1 MSTTTENCHTWEPPE
16 SSFSSK
22 ILIFGTGFVALI
34 ATPQQLFFAD
44 TIKSVAAA
52 LIVQISLLTWLWT
65 SRKNPTINWNHLF
78 FAPLALAIF
87 AIVSTT
93 WSPAHTA
100 LIEAGRWFLFSL
112 ALIVGYNSLRQSDFG
127 AIASTLH
134 WCSLALGIIALL
146 QFWVGLE
153 WFPTAAIPGST
164 FGNRNFFAE
173 FVAMGIPFSYWVLLR
188 AKSYRAI
195 IIHGISTGI
204 IALSLMSTGA
214 RAALLGAS
222 ASLPILMILTILYY
236 KKNQSAT
243 PKIILATG
251 IITTIATIGILG
263 WIPSL
268 NEGVLTENN
277 GRTPI
282 EKMGVRLKSLSK
294 TETYESQSSFDVRV
308 VGWKASLRMIEENP
322 LRGVGAGAWNYN
334 LPIYI
339 PKEYAADVEH
349 IWLAHNEPLQLV
361 SEFGILGW
369 TALAALLWLITR
381 ETWRSGRRLA
391 VSHPESTTDDFQKLL
406 VIVSIGILAI
416 TSLAGLPLHGAATTY
431 LLAILVTLLLPTS
444 SHNSI
449 QKNSWTPD
457 SSAAKLIPI
466 AAATVATAA
475 TAILAF
481 QALRADYYFNKGMQ
495 SISIMAK
502 QKANG
507 LQFPA
512 QKQIEAIKDIKTGL
526 SIYPDQ
532 GLFLSTVANDIGI
545 LRDHESFIW
554 LSRLLKELR
563 PNAPAIRCNL
573 AIAYAEINDIASA
586 KREISDIE
594 ASHQDS
600 NCLLFAKF
608 FLASTTNNT
617 DEIIKI
623 GINLARNPKRID
635 TDAKM
640 RYVFETTIRT
650 AIRTKDLNTAI
661 ETLNLRSRL
670 WHDLRASSLYLKGV
684 LLAESNPSK
693 IVTEA
698 TEAFISAIEAA
709 KPQEKIQ
716 ILQRIPVIYQ
726 SEVKKQAR

>member
-1 MSTTTENCHTWEPPE
+1 M
-16 SSFSSK
+16 
-22 ILIFGTGFVALI
+22 LIFGIGFVALI

-52 LIVQISLLTWLWT
+52 LIIQISLLIWLWT
-65 SRKNPTINWNHLF
+65 SRKNPKISWNFLF

-87 AIVSTT
+87 AIASTT

-112 ALIVGYNSLRQSDFG
+112 ALIVGYNSLRHSDFD

-134 WCSLALGIIALL
+134 WCSLALGTIALL
-146 QFWVGLE
+146 QFWVGFE

-195 IIHGISTGI
+195 IIHGICTGI
-204 IALSLMSTGA
+204 IILSLMSTGA

-222 ASLPILMILTILYY
+222 ASLPILAILIILYY
-236 KKNQSAT
+236 KKKQPTT
-243 PKIILATG
+243 PKRIFATG
-251 IITTIATIGILG
+251 LITTLVTISIFG

-268 NEGVLTENN
+268 NEGVLAENN

-282 EKMGVRLKSLSK
+282 EKAGARLKSLSK

-334 LPIYI
+334 LPTYI

-369 TALAALLWLITR
+369 AALAALLWLITR

-391 VSHPESTTDDFQKLL
+391 VGHPESTTGDFQKLL

-431 LLAILVTLLLPTS
+431 LLAILVTLLLLPTS
-444 SHNSI
+444 NHNTI
-449 QKNSWTPD
+449 QQDSWTPN
-457 SSAAKLIPI
+457 SSATKLIPI
-466 AAATVATAA
+466 AAAALATTA

-495 SISIMAK
+495 SISILAK

-507 LQFPA
+507 FQFPA

-594 ASHQDS
+594 ASHPDS

-650 AIRTKDLNTAI
+650 AIRAKDLNTAI
-661 ETLNLRSRL
+661 ETLDQRSRL
-670 WHDLRASSLYLKGV
+670 WQELRASSLYLKGV
-684 LLAESNPSK
+684 LLAESNPNK
-693 IVTEA
+693 IVAEA
-698 TEAFISAIEAA
+698 MTAFRSSIEAA

-716 ILQRIPVIYQ
+716 IFQRIPAIYQ
-726 SEVKKQAR
+726 SEVKNK